1 MVLWG
6 GRGDPWGCF
15 WELVGLCGELF
26 GVPGVF
32 VGPVQTVSNFR
43 TSLTLGGA
51 NSFLRFE
58 AARQVRRHA
67 VARDGCQPDQV
78 LREEIV
84 TKETVGR
91 DRAAVRGT
99 PSAHRSENQRRGRS

>member
-1 MVLWG
+1 MNLSDHSLKMKAGLSDALWG
-6 GRGDPWGCF
+6 R
-15 WELVGLCGELF
+15 
-26 GVPGVF
+26 
-32 VGPVQTVSNFR
+32 
-43 TSLTLGGA
+43 
-51 NSFLRFE
+51 RFE

-67 VARDGCQPDQV
+67 VARDGCQLDQV

-99 PSAHRSENQRRGRS
+99 PSAHCLENQRRVRS